1 MDLYNKD
8 NQLEKIGSLTF
19 QSLFKVPV
27 NPLPSTRVKKKK
39 KEKVSGGQAMMNG
52 LSPFFLSN
60 LQTITEATKQNIEYK
75 KEENNRA

>member
-1 MDLYNKD
+1 M
-8 NQLEKIGSLTF
+8 IGTLTF

-27 NPLPSTRVKKKK
+27 TPLPSTRIKKKK
-39 KEKVSGGQAMMNG
+39 KEKVSGAGAMMNG

-60 LQTITEATKQNIEYK
+60 LQTITEGTKQNIEFK